1 MQRKKQIKM
10 EKETSIPR
18 IEYLQQLRELR
29 DKQVIKV
36 ITGIRRC
43 GKSTLLKQFQEHL
56 KAEGVKQEQII
67 SLNLEDL
74 DNESLCDYRKLH
86 AHVTE
91 RLKEGEKTYV
101 FLDEIQQV
109 ESFQKAI
116 DSLYIKPNVDLYIT
130 GSNAYMLSQEL
141 ATLLSGRY
149 IEIKMMPLSF
159 KEYVSG
165 INNGETTAKMY
176 VDYVKYGSFPYTIAF
191 GNNQEMVSD
200 YLQNIFSTVILK
212 DIITRKNFKDTM
224 MLESVTRFVFDNI
237 GSQMSTKSIADAMTS
252 NGRKIDSRTVER
264 YLYALEESFVVYRA
278 QRYDL
283 KGKELLKTLG
293 KYYIVDP
300 GLRMMLL
307 GNRKYDTG
315 HILENVI
322 YLELLRRYKKVYI
335 GKLDCM
341 EVDFVCESENGMVYY
356 QVAATTREEST
367 LERELK
373 PLNKLRDHY
382 PKYLLTLDDDPETDY
397 NGILKINAIEWL
409 LS

>member
-1 MQRKKQIKM
+1 M
-10 EKETSIPR
+10 EKIASIPR
-18 IEYLQQLRELR
+18 KEYLDQLKGLR

-43 GKSTLLKQFQEHL
+43 GKSTLLSQFQEYL
-56 KAEGVKQEQII
+56 EAEGVKKEQMIC
-67 SLNLEDL
+67 LNFEDL
-74 DNESLCDYRKLH
+74 DNEPLCDYRKLYSY
-86 AHVTE
+86 VTE
-91 RLKEGEKTYV
+91 RLRKGEMTYV
-101 FLDEIQQV
+101 FFDEIQQV

-116 DSLYIKPNVDLYIT
+116 DSLYIKPDVDIYIT

-149 IEIKMMPLSF
+149 VEIKMMPLSF

-165 INNGETTAKMY
+165 LENRDSLSKIYM
-176 VDYVKYGSFPYTIAF
+176 DYVTFGSFPYTLAF
-191 GNNQEMVSD
+191 GKDQRMVSD

-212 DIITRKNFKDTM
+212 DIITRKGFKDTM
-224 MLESVTRFVFDNI
+224 MLESVIRFVFDNI

-278 QRYDL
+278 QRFDL

-315 HILENVI
+315 HVLENVV
-322 YLELLRRYKKVYI
+322 YLELLRRYNKVYI
-335 GKLDCM
+335 GKIDNM
-341 EVDFVCESENGMVYY
+341 EVDFVCTNENETVYY

-397 NGILKINAIEWL
+397 NGITKRNVLEWL
-409 LS
+409 LD